1 VATSAAPAG
10 KLPLK
15 TAQNVKQTEE
25 ARAELLASLQ
35 EVLGLA
41 VEVTLDID
49 WAELAAAADARGYNN
64 RVGECVNT
72 YLTSLR
78 DNLKKHAQVEMVR
91 DNLAAAWTTGVIKHE
106 LNDKKQTY
114 CGAVIED
121 GDLIMQVSVRLSLIA
136 VS

>member
-1 VATSAAPAG
+1 MPAG

-25 ARAELLASLQ
+25 ARAELLSSIQ

-41 VEVTLDID
+41 MDVTLDID
-49 WAELAAAADARGYNN
+49 WSEIAAAADARGYNN
-64 RVGECVNT
+64 RAGECVNT
-72 YLTSLR
+72 LLTSLR

-91 DNLAAAWTTGVIKHE
+91 DNIAAAWTTGVIKHE
-106 LNDKKQTY
+106 LNDKKQQY

-121 GDLIMQVSVRLSLIA
+121 GDLIMQVSFVFPCLCF
-136 VS
+136 